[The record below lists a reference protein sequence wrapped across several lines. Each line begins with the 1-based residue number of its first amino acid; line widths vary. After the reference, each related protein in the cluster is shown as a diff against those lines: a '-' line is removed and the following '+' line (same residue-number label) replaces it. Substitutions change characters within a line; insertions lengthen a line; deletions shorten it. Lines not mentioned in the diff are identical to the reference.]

1 MTTKPRIV
9 SAIDIGSSK
18 IVTLIASVA
27 VEPMTY
33 ETTVNIVGVASTPSK
48 GVKKGQIVDIEDAV
62 ESTITSVEAAERM
75 AGYNLDHAYI
85 SVGGAH
91 ISSQNTTGV
100 VAVSDPH
107 GEVTEADVE
116 RVIEAARAI
125 SQPASRQ
132 IIHVLP
138 REFMVDGEHGVRD
151 PISMSGVRLEVE
163 THLITASTAA
173 LKNLTKAVG
182 EVGVH
187 IDECVFAGL
196 AASHSTLSDTE
207 KELGCLLIDI
217 GAGTTS
223 VAAFIDGALAYSGAL
238 PIGAR
243 NITNDLAIG
252 LRVSLDTAENIKLM
266 LGHPK
271 KQLTEKDAKGEQIDI
286 SETGST
292 EVKKVAKRTLTE
304 GIIRPRLNEIFTM
317 VKIDLE
323 RHGLINKIPSG
334 AILTGGGARTIGI
347 EDAARKSLGLPVR
360 VAMPG
365 GVSGLIDDII
375 DPAYA
380 TAVGL
385 ILYASRAQ
393 APEDSGKGSK
403 GGSKLKLPNGNVFS
417 KLMETVKELLP

>member
-1 MTTKPRIV
+1 MTGKPKIV

-18 IVTLIASVA
+18 IVTLIAQVA
-27 VEPMTY
+27 VEALTY
-33 ETTVNIVGVASTPSK
+33 ETSVNIVGVASVPSK

-62 ESTITSVEAAERM
+62 ESTIASVEAAERM
-75 AGYNLDHAYI
+75 AGYNLEHAFI

-91 ISSQNTTGV
+91 ITSQNTTGV

-107 GEVTEADVE
+107 GEVTAADVE

-125 SQPASRQ
+125 SLPASRQ

-151 PISMSGVRLEVE
+151 PVAMSGVRLEVE
-163 THLITASTAA
+163 THLITASSAA

-187 IDECVFAGL
+187 IDETVFSGL
-196 AASHSTLSDTE
+196 AASFATLSDTE
-207 KELGCLLIDI
+207 KELGCVLIDI

-223 VAAFIDGALAYSGAL
+223 VAAFVDGALAFSGAL

-252 LRVSLDTAENIKLM
+252 LRVSLDTAENIKLA
-266 LGHPK
+266 LLHK
-271 KQLTEKDAKGEQIDI
+271 RVRDDKEVKLEQIDI
-286 SETGST
+286 SETGSG

-317 VKIDLE
+317 VKTDLE
-323 RHGLINKIPSG
+323 RAGIINKIPSG
-334 AILTGGGARTIGI
+334 AILTGGGAKTFGV
-347 EDAARKSLGLPVR
+347 EDTARKSLGLPVR
-360 VAMPG
+360 VAVPT
-365 GVSGLIDDII
+365 GVSGLIDDVM

-380 TAVGL
+380 TSIGL
-385 ILYASRAQ
+385 ILYAAQ
-393 APEDSGKGSK
+393 SDAQDNQTKSPKGS
-403 GGSKLKLPNGNVFS
+403 SKLKLPNAPMFS
-417 KLMETVKELLP
+417 RLLDTIKELLP